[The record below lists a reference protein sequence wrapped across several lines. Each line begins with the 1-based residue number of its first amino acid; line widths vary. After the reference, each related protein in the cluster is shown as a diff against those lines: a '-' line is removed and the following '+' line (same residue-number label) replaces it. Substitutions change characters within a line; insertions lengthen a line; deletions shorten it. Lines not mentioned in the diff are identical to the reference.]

1 MAYSPYMHSIPPG
14 ADLVSSLTRH
24 INSYRTRYWN
34 DFNAAA
40 TQPGADLL
48 ASLTRHV
55 GSYQAEY
62 LTNTKRSLSDDEDPN
77 PLTRTSRRSR
87 HYERKALATAKLKMA
102 ESEAVS
108 EGVAEGAEMSRK
120 RKTESSEVEQRKKR
134 RTESPEARIKRE
146 VPGHMENVDMIPE
159 FGLKEGDPNI
169 HHRPSLSNWAKS
181 SNIVGIPGISTE
193 IFSKSNGS
201 SPVSTSSHSPLPSP
215 KVNEVVGVGVTDLT
229 APGISPKPKLIK
241 EPSEYNP
248 EACSGTTVSDPVSGS
263 RPASGA
269 EDVVNLTTSGASIT
283 EQGAKSQLEEPK
295 AGHDEEEEVSLL

>member
-1 MAYSPYMHSIPPG
+1 MAYSPYMHSIQPG
-14 ADLVSSLTRH
+14 ADLVSSLTRY

-62 LTNTKRSLSDDEDPN
+62 LTNTKRHLSDDEDPN
-77 PLTRTSRRSR
+77 PPTRTSRCSR

-102 ESEAVS
+102 EPEAVS
-108 EGVAEGAEMSRK
+108 EGVDEGTEMSRK

-146 VPGHMENVDMIPE
+146 VLENVDMIPE
-159 FGLKEGDPNI
+159 FPLKEGDPNI

-193 IFSKSNGS
+193 IFSKSNAS
-201 SPVSTSSHSPLPSP
+201 SPASTSSHSPLPSS
-215 KVNEVVGVGVTDLT
+215 KANEVAGSGVTDLT

-241 EPSEYNP
+241 EPSEYDP
-248 EACSGTTVSDPVSGS
+248 EACSGATVSDPVSDTL
-263 RPASGA
+263 PASGD
-269 EDVVNLTTSGASIT
+269 EDVVNLTTSGAGIT
-283 EQGAKSQLEEPK
+283 EQEAKPQLKEPK